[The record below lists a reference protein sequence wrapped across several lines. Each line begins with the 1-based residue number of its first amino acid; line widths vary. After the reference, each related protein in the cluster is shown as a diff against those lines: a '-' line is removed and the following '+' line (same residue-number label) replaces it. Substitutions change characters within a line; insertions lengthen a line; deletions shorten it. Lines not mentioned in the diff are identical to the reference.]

1 MKRSDLAPL
10 EASSFYVVK
19 AEVAHITYSQI
30 LSLLVTFKLSFN
42 RTVKHHMQ
50 YVS

>member
-10 EASSFYVVK
+10 EASSFYVMK
-19 AEVAHITYSQI
+19 AEVACVTSSQI
-30 LSLLVTFKLSFN
+30 LSLLFTFKQSFN
-42 RTVKHHMQ
+42 RTVKRHMQ

>member
-10 EASSFYVVK
+10 VASPFYVMK
-19 AEVAHITYSQI
+19 AELAHVRSSQI

-42 RTVKHHMQ
+42 KTVKHRMQ

>member
-10 EASSFYVVK
+10 EASSSYVMK
-19 AEVAHITYSQI
+19 AEVAHVTSSQI

-42 RTVKHHMQ
+42 RTVKHCMQ